1 MIIWLASYPKSG
13 NTWVRAIISSLLFSE
28 DGNFNFNLIKN
39 IKQYPTKEQF
49 KQFITNF
56 EDLNE
61 IKKYW
66 AITQDKINLD
76 NQIKFLKTHHL
87 NCKIEDHSFTN
98 KKNTLATIYIV
109 RDPRNLVS
117 SISNHFDY
125 SLEESKNF
133 ILSQK
138 FIGGN
143 KVLGELDKNIL
154 PTILGSWKEHYRFW
168 KKNNE
173 NYLLIKYE
181 NLINQP
187 KIELNKIISFLKKY
201 IPIKTNEKKNR
212 KILETTSFENLKNL
226 EIKGNFNE
234 NAYKAPGKKI
244 TFFHLGPKNNWKKL
258 LDKKITKE
266 LELNLENEMKELGY
280 L

>member
-28 DGNFNFNLIKN
+28 DGNFNFSLIKN
-39 IKQYPTKEQF
+39 IKQYPIKEQF
-49 KQFITNF
+49 KEFITNF

-61 IKKYW
+61 IKKHW
-66 AITQDKINLD
+66 VLTQEKINLD

-87 NCKIEDHSFTN
+87 NCKIGEYSFTN
-98 KKNTLATIYIV
+98 KDNTLATIYIV

-143 KVLGELDKNIL
+143 KVLGDLNKNYL

-168 KKNNE
+168 KNKNE

-181 NLINQP
+181 DLINQP
-187 KIELNKIISFLKKY
+187 KIELEKIISFLKRY
-201 IPIKTNEKKNR
+201 IPIKTNEEKNK
-212 KILETTSFENLKNL
+212 KILYTTSFENLKNL

-234 NAYKAPGKKI
+234 NAYQAPGKKI

-258 LDKKITKE
+258 LDNKITKE
-266 LELNLENEMKELGY
+266 LELKLENEMKELGY